1 MRRALNGLRVVD
13 FCWVG
18 AGAIVTKLLAEHG
31 ADVIKIESKARLDN
45 LRVAPPFR
53 PGRNGIEGSG
63 YFASRNNDKRSFAL
77 NMRHDKGRD
86 LARRLIAGCDVV
98 TSNFRPG
105 VMERWG
111 LGYDELCELNPSLV
125 YLSMPM
131 QGSSGPHRDF
141 IGFGST
147 IAALSGLVGVSGKPG
162 REPVGTGTHYPDHVP
177 SPGHALVALLAAI
190 HQRNLTGRGRLIE
203 ISQLESSAYLLG
215 PALVAASLGARFT
228 TDGNRQ
234 AASSPSGVFRCQG
247 DDAWIAIVARDD
259 AEWRKLAQ
267 AIGRPGLADDPRF
280 ATLEARKA
288 SENVLEAEVG
298 AALLSRER
306 WEVARALQE
315 VGVPAWP
322 VVSSVDLL
330 ADGQLRARGFWRTV
344 SHPVIG
350 EMTAP
355 SAPFLDGGGRT
366 GPEQAAPLLG
376 EHTREIA
383 SSLLGMSGDEIDA
396 LVAEEVLW

>member
-1 MRRALNGLRVVD
+1 MRRALSGLRVVD

-31 ADVIKIESKARLDN
+31 AEVIKIESRARLDN

-77 NMRHDKGRD
+77 NMRHDKGRE

-111 LGYDELCELNPSLV
+111 LGYDELCEVNPSLV

-147 IAALSGLVGVSGKPG
+147 IAALSGLVGVSGKPE

-177 SPGHALVALLAAI
+177 SPGHALVALLAAL
-190 HQRNLTGRGRLIE
+190 HQRNVSGRGRLIE

-228 TDGNRQ
+228 ADGNRQ
-234 AASSPSGVFRCQG
+234 PGASPSGVFRCQG
-247 DDAWIAIVARDD
+247 DDAWVAVVARDD
-259 AEWRKLAQ
+259 AEWRELARV
-267 AIGRPGLADDPRF
+267 IGRPGLGVDPRF

-288 SENVLEAEVG
+288 NEDVLEAEVG

-306 WEVARALQE
+306 WEAARALQE
-315 VGVPAWP
+315 AGVPAWP
-322 VVSSVDLL
+322 VLSSVDLL
-330 ADGQLRARGFWRTV
+330 ADGQLRARGFWRTLI
-344 SHPVIG
+344 HPVIG

-355 SAPFLDGGGRT
+355 AAPFLDGGGRT
-366 GPEQAAPLLG
+366 GPEQAAPLIG

-383 SSLLGMSGDEIDA
+383 SSLLGMSAAEIDA